1 MVGEDYRITDVK
13 TLVLKETARTFPG
26 ARHPVDVGFA
36 PTGTE
41 WRSGA
46 ALTDR
51 GAVERSFICL
61 QM

>member
-1 MVGEDYRITDVK
+1 MVGEDYRITDAK
-13 TLVLKETARTFPG
+13 TIVLKYTARTFPG
-26 ARHPVDVGFA
+26 
-36 PTGTE
+36 
-41 WRSGA
+41 SGA

>member
-1 MVGEDYRITDVK
+1 MILNNINY
-13 TLVLKETARTFPG
+13 TARAFPG
-26 ARHPVDVGFA
+26 
-36 PTGTE
+36 
-41 WRSGA
+41 SGA